1 MNRKKTDKRTLQKR
15 LEYLF
20 LQCAVRPLMA
30 LPYRT
35 RERALHLLT
44 RCVAFLSP
52 DFRARVHGN
61 LARALPDLSLAERNA
76 LARENVFNLA
86 RMTNEFL
93 GEPHMTP
100 DFIERMIVYEPDME
114 TVRRLLNR
122 GGMLVLGHQGSWEFM
137 GVGIT
142 HLCESAELHVFAKRQ
157 KNPWANEW
165 IARMRATQNIK
176 LIYTDESP
184 RVALSLLKKKH
195 LVAFIADQD
204 AGSTGEF
211 FPFFGRLASTFQGP
225 AMFAR
230 MTDCPILFCWS
241 WHDSESRLH
250 FQLMELP
257 RPTLD
262 SKSDPAAWEREF
274 TYKWVQLLES
284 KVREHPGDYYWLHRR
299 WHTRPKRPEE
309 LNAYWLSRGAK
320 LNEPE
325 AG

>member
-15 LEYLF
+15 LEYIF
-20 LQCAVRPLMA
+20 LQCLLRPLMA
-30 LPYRT
+30 LPYRA
-35 RERALHLLT
+35 RERVLHRLT
-44 RCVAFLSP
+44 RGVAFLSR
-52 DFRARVHGN
+52 DFRTRIQDN
-61 LARALPDLSLAERNA
+61 LARALPALSPAEREA
-76 LARENVFNLA
+76 LAQENMQNLA

-93 GEPHMTP
+93 GEPRMTP
-100 DFIERMIVYEPDME
+100 DFVERMIVFEPDIE
-114 TVRRLLNR
+114 TARRLLNR

-142 HLCESAELHVFAKRQ
+142 HLCESTELHVFAKRQ
-157 KNPWANEW
+157 RNPWANEW

-204 AGSTGEF
+204 AGATGEF
-211 FPFFGRLASTFQGP
+211 FPFFGRFASTYQGP

-250 FQLMELP
+250 FHLMELP
-257 RPTLD
+257 RPALD
-262 SKSDPAAWEREF
+262 PKRDPAAWEREF
-274 TYKWVQLLES
+274 TWQWVQLLES

-299 WHTRPKRPEE
+299 WHTRPGRPAE
-309 LNAYWLSRGAK
+309 LSAYWLSRGAA
-320 LNEPE
+320 LNESD
-325 AG
+325 GG